1 MFFID
6 IRICG
11 GHDCPRLFSQFLSI
25 CTANVQCV
33 HCTVCAI
40 LENPVILVLLA
51 GAGFS
56 LMRDLQGLKLTTLVD
71 YLVKNLQIP

>member
-11 GHDCPRLFSQFLSI
+11 GHDCPRLFSQFLAI
-25 CTANVQCV
+25 CTANV

-40 LENPVILVLLA
+40 LENPVILVLLV

-56 LMRDLQGLKLTTLVD
+56 LMRGLHGLKLTTLGD
-71 YLVKNLQIP
+71 YLVENLQIP